1 MTRLL
6 QDSLGGNSRTTLI
19 INCSSS
25 AYNDEETLS
34 TLRFGFRAKNIKN
47 KPKVNRELSAKEL
60 QKMLDSAKEEIR
72 ELKNYITGMEEELK
86 IYRKDGIKSK
96 TSSIEPS
103 TSNSDVSSTVFK
115 ESETKRQELEEK
127 LNEILPTLSKYRGKY
142 LEMEF

>member
-1 MTRLL
+1 
-6 QDSLGGNSRTTLI
+6 
-19 INCSSS
+19 
-25 AYNDEETLS
+25 
-34 TLRFGFRAKNIKN
+34 
-47 KPKVNRELSAKEL
+47 
-60 QKMLDSAKEEIR
+60 MLDSAKEEIR